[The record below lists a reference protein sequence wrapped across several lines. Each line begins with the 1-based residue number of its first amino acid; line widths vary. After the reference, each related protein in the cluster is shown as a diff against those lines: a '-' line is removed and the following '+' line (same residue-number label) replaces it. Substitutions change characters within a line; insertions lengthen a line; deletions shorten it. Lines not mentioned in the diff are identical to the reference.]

1 MPDTRCA
8 LLHTWRLDRSIPG
21 YPGGESSRGEQD
33 GERSMDYQTRA
44 RGTARQLV
52 NLTRFGDLD
61 TVSLMVRLLAD
72 PGQRPQLRRVLAELL
87 CASAAM
93 VLRQVGDDEPGG
105 AIMLDLRKVDGS
117 TVDIDQLRPEV
128 RAMVRALLAEAH
140 GHPED
145 SEAQIALALAGKP
158 TGLTEG
164 ITMVLMWT
172 VSALRWCE
180 SHAEPTPGW
189 LDTTAYERRSHGR
202 AGSHQD
208 GSAPHG

>member
-1 MPDTRCA
+1 
-8 LLHTWRLDRSIPG
+8 
-21 YPGGESSRGEQD
+21 
-33 GERSMDYQTRA
+33 MDNQTQA

-72 PGQRPQLRRVLAELL
+72 PGQRPQLRRVLGQLL
-87 CASAAM
+87 HASAAM
-93 VLRQVGDDEPGG
+93 VLRQVGDGDPGS
-105 AIMLDLRKVDGS
+105 AIVLDLRKVDGS
-117 TVDIDQLRPEV
+117 TVDIDELRPEV

-145 SEAQIALALAGKP
+145 TETQVALALAGEP
-158 TGLTEG
+158 AGLTEG

-180 SHAEPTPGW
+180 SHDEPTPGW
-189 LDTTAYERRSHGR
+189 LDTTAV
-202 AGSHQD
+202 
-208 GSAPHG
+208 

>member
-1 MPDTRCA
+1 MDTRA
-8 LLHTWRLDRSIPG
+8 
-21 YPGGESSRGEQD
+21 Q
-33 GERSMDYQTRA
+33 A

-72 PGQRPQLRRVLAELL
+72 PEQRTQLRRILIELL
-87 CASAAM
+87 HASAAM
-93 VLRQVGDDEPGG
+93 VLRQIGGDDPGS
-105 AIMLDLRKVDGS
+105 AIVLDLRRADGS

-140 GHPED
+140 EHPDDTETQVD
-145 SEAQIALALAGKP
+145 LALGGKP

-172 VSALRWCE
+172 VSALHWCE
-180 SHAEPTPGW
+180 THDEPTPGW
-189 LDTTAYERRSHGR
+189 LDTTAV
-202 AGSHQD
+202 
-208 GSAPHG
+208 